1 MYSLTMTLKTGKKEC
16 LYEQIYEYIKME
28 IKEGRLS
35 KGEKLPSTRSLAEQ
49 LQISR
54 STVDYAYSQL
64 LDEGYIEARPKRGY
78 FICEMEQDFG
88 KSIQEQAGRFKES
101 EQAAIQ
107 AENTV
112 PPFRYD
118 LSPYAVSMEYFPFS
132 VWKKITKNILTESN
146 ATLFSHGERQGDY
159 ALRET
164 ICKYL
169 HSSRGV
175 NCSPEQIVVGAGND
189 YLLLLLE
196 KIFAEMKTVALQN
209 PTYPRAGKAFAS
221 FGWKLRFVEGKKDG
235 LDVLS
240 WPMETVDLIYVM
252 PSHQFPTGEVMS
264 ATNRSRLLA
273 WAAAKENRY
282 IIEDDYD
289 SEFRYRG
296 KPIPALQ
303 GSDRGDKVIYIGT
316 FSKAIAP
323 AIRISYMVLPKSLLP
338 RYREKCGF
346 YSCTVSRIDQRI
358 VNEFIR
364 DGYFERYLNKMR
376 KVYRAKHQLMLDGL
390 SALEKKYQI
399 TGENAGLH
407 FVLTAKGEISETE
420 ILEKGRKVG
429 VKLYGMSEYS
439 SVESIKKSSV
449 LVGFGGLSD
458 SEIKE
463 CTRLLTGI
471 LA

>member
-1 MYSLTMTLKTGKKEC
+1 MYSLTMTLQTGKTEC

-78 FICEMEQDFG
+78 FVCEMEQGFG
-88 KSIQEQAGRFKES
+88 KDNQEQDYSLTNSMKANT
-101 EQAAIQ
+101 Q
-107 AENTV
+107 AESMEL
-112 PPFRYD
+112 PLRYD
-118 LSPYAVSMEYFPFS
+118 LSPYAVSMDYFPFS

-146 ATLFSHGERQGDY
+146 AALFSHGQRQGDY
-159 ALRET
+159 ELRET

-196 KIFAEMKTVALQN
+196 KIFAETRTVALQN

-221 FGWKLRFVEGKKDG
+221 FGWNLRFVEGKKDG
-235 LDVLS
+235 LDIS
-240 WPMETVDLIYVM
+240 AWPVDGVDLVYVM

-273 WAAAKENRY
+273 WAASEENRY

-303 GSDRGDKVIYIGT
+303 GSDRGDRVIYIGT

-323 AIRISYMVLPKSLLP
+323 AIRISYMVLPKALLP
-338 RYREKCGF
+338 QYREKCGF

-364 DGYFERYLNKMR
+364 EGYFERYLNKMR

-390 SALEKKYQI
+390 SGLEKKYQI

-407 FVLTAKGEISETE
+407 FVLTAKGEISEEE
-420 ILEKGRKVG
+420 ILEKGRQAG
-429 VKLYGMSEYS
+429 IKLYGMSEYS
-439 SVESIKKSSV
+439 SVETRKKSSV

-463 CTRLLTGI
+463 STELLRQI